1 MLAEEAHRLGASLIH
16 LSTDYVF
23 DGSKPAPYVEDD
35 PCNPL
40 SVYGRTK
47 LQGEQAVLSSGVP
60 ALVLRTSWVY
70 ATRGHNFLRTILR
83 LAGEREELRIVDD
96 QRGAPTWARSIAE
109 GIAAIAARAGRDR
122 ASIAAAFASCGGVL
136 HLTAAGQTSWH
147 GFAQQLL
154 QRVPDPG
161 RRLRTVVPIAT
172 EEYPT
177 PARRPINSV
186 LDCSRL
192 AGAWGVGL
200 PPWEIALELA
210 VSGDEAPR

>member
-1 MLAEEAHRLGASLIH
+1 M
-16 LSTDYVF
+16 
-23 DGSKPAPYVEDD
+23 
-35 PCNPL
+35 
-40 SVYGRTK
+40 
-47 LQGEQAVLSSGVP
+47 
-60 ALVLRTSWVY
+60 
-70 ATRGHNFLRTILR
+70 
-83 LAGEREELRIVDD
+83 
-96 QRGAPTWARSIAE
+96 
-109 GIAAIAARAGRDR
+109 
-122 ASIAAAFASCGGVL
+122 
-136 HLTAAGQTSWH
+136 TAAGQTSWH

-192 AGAWGVGL
+192 ADAWGVGL